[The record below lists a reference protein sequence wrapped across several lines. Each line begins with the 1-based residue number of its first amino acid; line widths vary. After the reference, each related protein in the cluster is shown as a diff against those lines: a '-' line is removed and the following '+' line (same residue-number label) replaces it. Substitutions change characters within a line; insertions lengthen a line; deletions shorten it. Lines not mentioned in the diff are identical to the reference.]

1 MEYHKKILE
10 NGLRIIS
17 VPMPYVKSVTA
28 LIMVGAG
35 SRYEEKEI
43 NGISHFLEHM
53 AFKGTVKRPSALT
66 ISSLIDGIGG
76 EFNAF
81 TSKDHTGYY
90 IKAAVTHL
98 PLLMDVLTDML
109 LHSKFDT
116 VEIDKEKGVIIEEI
130 NMYEDMP
137 IRKISDIYENLL
149 YGDTKLGQDIAGRK
163 EVIRKIKK
171 EDFLSYTHRF
181 YGPANT
187 IVGVAGGIGN
197 GNGKLKEVEE
207 LIRSY
212 LGAWKN
218 KEVTRPDIV
227 KDAQKAPALFLK
239 FKDTQQAHLCLGVRS
254 YNAMHPD
261 KYILGVLTS
270 ILGGGMS
277 SRLFIEVRERRGL
290 AYYVRSS
297 NEQYTDVGNF
307 VTQAGVDV
315 GRIDDAVKVILEEFA
330 KIGEEKVKSE
340 ELTKAKEYL
349 KGRLTLEL
357 EDSRSVAS
365 LFVSSDLLEDE
376 IKTPEEIMEK
386 IDEVTVEDVQRVAKD
401 IFRQE
406 VINLAIIGPYKDE
419 ERFKRL
425 LKL

>member
-1 MEYHKKILE
+1 
-10 NGLRIIS
+10 
-17 VPMPYVKSVTA
+17 
-28 LIMVGAG
+28 
-35 SRYEEKEI
+35 
-43 NGISHFLEHM
+43 
-53 AFKGTVKRPSALT
+53 
-66 ISSLIDGIGG
+66 
-76 EFNAF
+76 
-81 TSKDHTGYY
+81 
-90 IKAAVTHL
+90 
-98 PLLMDVLTDML
+98 
-109 LHSKFDT
+109 
-116 VEIDKEKGVIIEEI
+116 
-130 NMYEDMP
+130 
-137 IRKISDIYENLL
+137 
-149 YGDTKLGQDIAGRK
+149 
-163 EVIRKIKK
+163 
-171 EDFLSYTHRF
+171 
-181 YGPANT
+181 
-187 IVGVAGGIGN
+187 
-197 GNGKLKEVEE
+197 
-207 LIRSY
+207 
-212 LGAWKN
+212 
-218 KEVTRPDIV
+218 
-227 KDAQKAPALFLK
+227 
-239 FKDTQQAHLCLGVRS
+239 
-254 YNAMHPD
+254 
-261 KYILGVLTS
+261 LGVLTS

-315 GRIDDAVKVILEEFA
+315 ERIDDAVKVILEEFA
-330 KIGEEKVKSE
+330 KIGEEKVKDE

>member
-149 YGDTKLGQDIAGRK
+149 YGDTKLGRDIAGRK

-218 KEVTRPDIV
+218 RKLP
-227 KDAQKAPALFLK
+227 
-239 FKDTQQAHLCLGVRS
+239 G
-254 YNAMHPD
+254 
-261 KYILGVLTS
+261 LT
-270 ILGGGMS
+270 
-277 SRLFIEVRERRGL
+277 
-290 AYYVRSS
+290 
-297 NEQYTDVGNF
+297 
-307 VTQAGVDV
+307 
-315 GRIDDAVKVILEEFA
+315 
-330 KIGEEKVKSE
+330 
-340 ELTKAKEYL
+340 
-349 KGRLTLEL
+349 
-357 EDSRSVAS
+357 
-365 LFVSSDLLEDE
+365 
-376 IKTPEEIMEK
+376 
-386 IDEVTVEDVQRVAKD
+386 
-401 IFRQE
+401 
-406 VINLAIIGPYKDE
+406 
-419 ERFKRL
+419 
-425 LKL
+425 